1 MTLQLRPTFSESW
14 YRVKDLKPRL
24 RSAAQISRQHYRG
37 ERWYVVRDPAG
48 NQFHRL
54 SDVAYRFVGLLD
66 GTRTVGES
74 WELVGGQLAD
84 DAPTQPEI
92 IQILSQLYAANLIET
107 NISPDATVLLRRHK
121 KQQQRKLQGRLM
133 NLLFPRI
140 PLWDPDRFLKRWM
153 PLVGP
158 LLSKGGAILWLLVV
172 GVAAFV
178 VIPRIDDFAAETGNL
193 LQSGTVEMWLALGA
207 TFILTKFF
215 HEMGH
220 AFTCRRFGGEC
231 HEIGIMF
238 LVLMPCPY
246 VDASTAWGFSGKWKR
261 ILVAAGGMIAELF
274 IAALAAILW
283 AISGDGAVHQIAYY
297 TMLIA
302 SVSTVIF
309 NANPLLRYDGYYILS
324 DWLEI
329 PNLQQKS
336 RDYALGLV
344 RRHVFRV
351 KATQPLPPT
360 AAQRL
365 WLVVY
370 SVTST
375 VYRIFIGFAIMLMV
389 IYQLPEA
396 AQIIGYFLAAG
407 AIATFFVVPLF
418 KLFKYLTTDPEL
430 HRKRTRAWAFTLA
443 VGSAAA
449 VLLGA
454 VPFPNAVRA
463 QGVGEP
469 LERARAVV
477 KSPGWVDAILVRDGE
492 SVRAGQVLVRLRNPD
507 TATELKTAELEMERA
522 AILLDAAKGTSAGE
536 ADIARQT
543 YERAK
548 DQVAK
553 IQKDAA
559 ELVVVAPNAGKV
571 VAPQLD
577 RLQGVYLK
585 RGQPVAEVSDD
596 AMIETF
602 VSVEQGD
609 YERVRA
615 ASDPQVEVRF
625 AGDTGRK
632 LKAVDLVGDDL
643 EEIRYLPAAKNDVR
657 SGALTLAGG
666 GTIAPDQRDPNKTA
680 ADLFE
685 MRVILANPPV
695 ADGGGDGSG
704 EARRFLPGQRAYV
717 RIKLDDEP
725 LAKQWWRQFLQLI
738 QTQRTARA
746 ANPK

>member
-178 VIPRIDDFAAETGNL
+178 IVPRIDDFASETGNL

-220 AFTCRRFGGEC
+220 AFACRRFGGEC

-246 VDASTAWGFSGKWKR
+246 VDASTAWGFSSKWKR

-283 AISGDGAVHQIAYY
+283 AISGDGAVHQVAYY

-302 SVSTVIF
+302 SVSTVVF

-336 RDYALGLV
+336 RDYTLGLV

-360 AAQRL
+360 FGQRF

-443 VGSAAA
+443 VGAGAA
-449 VLLGA
+449 VLLGGI
-454 VPFPNAVRA
+454 PFPNAVRA
-463 QGVGEP
+463 QGIGEP
-469 LERARAVV
+469 LQRARAVV
-477 KSPGWVDAILVRDGE
+477 KSPGWVEDVLVKDGQA
-492 SVRAGQVLVRLRNPD
+492 VQAGDVLVRLQNPE
-507 TATELKTAELEMERA
+507 TAAELTMAQLEVDRA
-522 AILLDAAKGTSAGE
+522 TILLDAAKGSNAGR

-543 YERAK
+543 YDRAVSELAKARK
-548 DQVAK
+548 DVE
-553 IQKDAA
+553 
-559 ELVVVAPNAGKV
+559 ELVVIAPNDGKV
-571 VAPQLD
+571 VGPELD
-577 RLQGVYLK
+577 RLAGVYLK

-596 AMIETF
+596 KMLEIFT
-602 VSVEQGD
+602 SVEQGD
-609 YERVRA
+609 FERVRA
-615 ASDPQVEVRF
+615 ASDPQVEVRL
-625 AGDTGRK
+625 AGDTSQK
-632 LKAVDLVGDDL
+632 LQAVDLEGDDL
-643 EEIRYLPAAKNDVR
+643 DEIRFLPAARNQVR
-657 SGALTLAGG
+657 SPALTIAGG
-666 GTIAPDQRDPNKTA
+666 GTLAPDQKDPNKTA

-685 MRVILANPPV
+685 MRVILANPTV
-695 ADGGGDGSG
+695 DNGVG

>member
-54 SDVAYRFVGLLD
+54 SDIAYSFVGLLD
-66 GTRTVGES
+66 GTRTVGQC

-84 DAPTQPEI
+84 EAPTQPEI

-107 NISPDATVLLRRHK
+107 NIAPDAQVLLRRHK

-140 PLWDPDRFLKRWM
+140 PLWDPDRFLKSWM

-158 LLSKGGAILWLLVV
+158 LISRLGAVVWLLVV
-172 GVAAFV
+172 GLAAFV
-178 VIPRIDDFAAETGNL
+178 VIPRIDEFASETGTL
-193 LQSGTVEMWLALGA
+193 LQSGTVEMWLALAG
-207 TFILTKFF
+207 TFVLTKFL

-220 AFTCRRFGGEC
+220 AFACRRFGGEC

-246 VDASTAWGFSGKWKR
+246 VDASTAWGFSSKWRR
-261 ILVAAGGMIAELF
+261 IFVAAGGMIAELF
-274 IAALAAILW
+274 VAALAAIVW
-283 AISGDGAVHQIAYY
+283 AVSGDGAVHQVAYY

-302 SVSTVIF
+302 SVSTVVF

-336 RDYALGLV
+336 RDYTLGLV
-344 RRHVFRV
+344 RRYVFGV
-351 KATQPLPPT
+351 KSQQPLPPT
-360 AAQRL
+360 LGQRL

-370 SVTST
+370 SVAST

-407 AIATFFVVPLF
+407 AVATFFVIPIG

-443 VGSAAA
+443 VATAA
-449 VLLGA
+449 VVLIGGI
-454 VPFPNAVRA
+454 PFPNAVRA
-463 QGVGEP
+463 QGVSEP
-469 LERARAVV
+469 LQRARATVR
-477 KSPGWVDAILVRDGE
+477 SPGWVDEVLVRDGQH
-492 SVRAGQVLVRLRNPD
+492 VKAGDVLVTLRNPE
-507 TATELKTAELEMERA
+507 TETDLTMARLELQRA
-522 AILLDAAKGTSAGE
+522 KILLDAARSSSAGE
-536 ADIARQT
+536 ADIAQQAYDRGVAQVDK
-543 YERAK
+543 YER
-548 DQVAK
+548 DVSDLQ
-553 IQKDAA
+553 
-559 ELVVVAPNAGKV
+559 VVAPNDGQV
-571 VAPQLD
+571 IAPELD
-577 RLQGVYLK
+577 RMAGLFLK
-585 RGQPVAEVSDD
+585 RGQPVAEVADD

-609 YERVRA
+609 YERILA
-615 ASDPQVEVRF
+615 DDDPQVEVRL
-625 AGDTGRK
+625 AGDTSVK
-632 LKAVDLVGDDL
+632 LQAVKIDGSDIDPVRFGV
-643 EEIRYLPAAKNDVR
+643 AATSDVR
-657 SGALTLAGG
+657 SSAMTLAGG
-666 GTIAPDQRDPNKTA
+666 GTLAPDQRDPNKLA
-680 ADLFE
+680 ADLFQ
-685 MRVILANPPV
+685 MRVLLSNPPRK
-695 ADGGGDGSG
+695 DGSG
-704 EARRFLPGQRAYV
+704 ERRFLAGQRAYV
-717 RIKLDDEP
+717 RVKLEDEP
-725 LAKQWWRQFLQLI
+725 LARQWWRQFLQLI
-738 QTQRTARA
+738 QTQRTAQA